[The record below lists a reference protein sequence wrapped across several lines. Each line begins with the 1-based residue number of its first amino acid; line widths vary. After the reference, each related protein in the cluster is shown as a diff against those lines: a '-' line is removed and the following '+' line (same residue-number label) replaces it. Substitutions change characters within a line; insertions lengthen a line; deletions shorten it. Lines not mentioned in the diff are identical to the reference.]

1 MIPQQDGG
9 AGPRAECGTQGDGG
23 QMLGLR
29 AVRRWSADRTPKA
42 LSWDPKD
49 ELEATQTSQPRSTQT
64 PHIFHFQ
71 FAAFDQ
77 K

>member
-1 MIPQQDGG
+1 
-9 AGPRAECGTQGDGG
+9 
-23 QMLGLR
+23 MLGLR
-29 AVRRWSADRTPKA
+29 AVRRWSADRTPKV

-49 ELEATQTSQPRSTQT
+49 ELEVTQTSQAQSTQT
-64 PHIFHFQ
+64 LHIFHFQ

>member
-1 MIPQQDGG
+1 
-9 AGPRAECGTQGDGG
+9 
-23 QMLGLR
+23 MLGLR